1 MIRSRINGS
10 AKAKL
15 AALAVVGA
23 CFATVAPASALAL
36 NPQPLPP
43 RAGEPSLL
51 VNPPILIGGL
61 TCHEYGCL

>member
-23 CFATVAPASALAL
+23 CFATMAPASALAL

-43 RAGEPSLL
+43 RVEPTLIVS
-51 VNPPILIGGL
+51 PPVLIGGL
-61 TCHEYGCL
+61 TCREYGCL